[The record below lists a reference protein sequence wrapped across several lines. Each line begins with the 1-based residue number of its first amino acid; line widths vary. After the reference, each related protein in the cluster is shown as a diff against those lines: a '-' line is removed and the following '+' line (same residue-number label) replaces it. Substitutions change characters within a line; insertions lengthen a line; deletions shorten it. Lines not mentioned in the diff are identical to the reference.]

1 MSREFVNAAAI
12 DSVAFNA
19 KSVCRERS
27 ARLHDT
33 GVSYSLYVSPTSV
46 VVSLRLATY
55 APLVDMHVADV
66 HL

>member
-1 MSREFVNAAAI
+1 MQRQLILSRFMRSR
-12 DSVAFNA
+12 SVANA
-19 KSVCRERS
+19 R
-27 ARLHDT
+27 ARVHDT